1 MRKVIYLAITI
12 LFLTSVLSP
21 KSSVFAEEKQDNKIE
36 TLPTVLI
43 NDADSLTYTSEDANL
58 DSEDNIDEIG
68 NELISDLESLG
79 ANELS
84 DNESMTPEM
93 EKTIQRAVEETVNVI
108 EEENEELEELEELS
122 KVSIMRASST
132 STSTKVRG
140 YFSKNLKLANSI
152 HAQYKKM
159 TKGLR
164 PNAPGEAYRA
174 GMWITLVKSGGL
186 WDLKQR
192 KYLGTSARYTFRG
205 KLKNG
210 EYIGN
215 FHYGYMGKAVGYSDT
230 VLKSA
235 AGAYQIKSGTSSV
248 KFWKSYF
255 DDPSDTSAIKDGIS
269 LYKKGVRF

>member
-1 MRKVIYLAITI
+1 MRKVLCLTITIMYLASLI
-12 LFLTSVLSP
+12 SP
-21 KSSVFAEEKQDNKIE
+21 KSSVLAEENHGTKTE

-43 NDADSLTYTSEDANL
+43 IDADSPTYESDDATL

-68 NELISDLESLG
+68 DELISDLDGLG
-79 ANELS
+79 ANELE

-93 EKTIQRAVEETVNVI
+93 EEAIQKAVDETVRVI
-108 EEENEELEELEELS
+108 EEENEELEEQS
-122 KVSIMRASST
+122 QVSVMRASST
-132 STSTKVRG
+132 STGTIVKG
-140 YFSKNLKLANSI
+140 YFRKNLKLANSI
-152 HAQYKKM
+152 NAQYKKM
-159 TKGLR
+159 TKGLK

-174 GMWITLVKSGGL
+174 GMWVSLVKSGGA

-192 KYLGTSARYTFRG
+192 KYLGTSAKYTFRG

-235 AGAYQIKSGTSSV
+235 AGAYQIKSRTSSV

-269 LYKKGVRF
+269 SYKNGVRF

>member
-1 MRKVIYLAITI
+1 MKKVIYLAITI
-12 LFLTSVLSP
+12 LFLTSLLSP
-21 KSSVFAEEKQDNKIE
+21 KSSVFAEEKHDNKTE
-36 TLPTVLI
+36 TFPTVLI
-43 NDADSLTYTSEDANL
+43 TDADSLTYTSEDATL
-58 DSEDNIDEIG
+58 DSENNIDEIG
-68 NELISDLESLG
+68 DELISELDSLG
-79 ANELS
+79 ANKLE

-93 EKTIQRAVEETVNVI
+93 EEAIQKAVDETASVI
-108 EEENEELEELEELS
+108 EEENEELEELS
-122 KVSIMRASST
+122 QVSMMRASST

-159 TKGLR
+159 TKGLK
-164 PNAPGEAYRA
+164 PNGPGEAYRA
-174 GMWITLVKSGGL
+174 GMWITLVKSGGA

-192 KYLGTSARYTFRG
+192 KYLGTSAKYTFRG